1 MYQPLSLNAHGE
13 NTKTVAKEGKQEDGE
28 IVSVIDIYLFRKGM
42 SGQNYESCLSNCT
55 MHSLVTDLRIYNV
68 CCFYM

>member
-1 MYQPLSLNAHGE
+1 M
-13 NTKTVAKEGKQEDGE
+13 AKEGEEENGE

-42 SGQNYESCLSNCT
+42 SGLSYESCLSNCT
-55 MHSLVTDLRIYNV
+55 LPSQVSDFRIYNM